1 MRTKQKPRKVRTD
14 REREA
19 KANRHCYRHWQDVL
33 NEGTWIQCGRCGQ
46 RQFHTG
52 DLTRR
57 ECRRCGARLV
67 VVGV

>member
-1 MRTKQKPRKVRTD
+1 MKTSQQPRKVQAD
-14 REREA
+14 RKREA
-19 KANRHCYRHWQDVL
+19 RANRQQYHHWRDVL
-33 NEGTWIQCGRCGQ
+33 NEGTWVQCGRCGQ
-46 RQFHTG
+46 RQFLKG